1 MITTE
6 ITYPQFPLRR
16 FIREITDGPFGS
28 SLTSSHY
35 AAEGAR
41 VIRLGNVGAA
51 RFKEGDAAYISLE
64 YFKELRQHEVKSGDL
79 IIAGLG
85 DTNHPVGRACV
96 APPGLGPA
104 IVKAD
109 CFRARLDEER
119 LSHRYTAW
127 ALSSS
132 FVSGQ
137 VHTLARGSTRARI
150 NLDVAR
156 EIQLPVPPAEEQ
168 RRIADFLDAETA
180 RIDEISRAHSN
191 QVTLLAERHRSW
203 LSDLSTQLI
212 GKYGSVRLRHM
223 LMGIE
228 QGWSP
233 QCEDRLAGEGEW
245 GVVKAGCVNGGAF
258 DPLQHKR
265 LPPTMEP
272 RREYQLWPGDLLMS
286 RASGSTELIGS
297 AGIVPELDRQL
308 LLCDK
313 VYRLNVDKTR
323 GRAEFI
329 AHMLRTHPV
338 REHLKLGISGAAGMA
353 NNLPTPVVKDCLIPD
368 APLAEQDSAIAQL
381 THTGELVDR
390 TRTALACQLAL
401 LSKRRQALITAAVT
415 GQFDVSTASGRGV
428 DTP

>member
-1 MITTE
+1 MSAPE
-6 ITYPQFPLRR
+6 ITYPRFPLRR

-28 SLTSSHY
+28 SLASSHY

-64 YFKELRQHEVKSGDL
+64 YFKELRQYEVKSGDL

-85 DTNHPVGRACV
+85 DSNHPVGRACV

-109 CFRARLDEER
+109 CFRTRLDEER
-119 LSHRYTAW
+119 LSHRYAAW

-137 VHTLARGSTRARI
+137 VHTLTRGSTRARI

-168 RRIADFLDAETA
+168 HRIADFLDAETA
-180 RIDEISRAHSN
+180 RIHEISKAHSN
-191 QVTLLAERHRSW
+191 QVTLLTERHRSW
-203 LSDLSTQLI
+203 LSELSTELTQ
-212 GKYGSVRLRHM
+212 KYGSVRLRHV
-223 LMGIE
+223 LVGIE

-233 QCEDRLAGEGEW
+233 QCEERLAGEGEW
-245 GVVKAGCVNGGAF
+245 GVIKAGCVNGGIF
-258 DPLQHKR
+258 DSLQHKR
-265 LPPTMEP
+265 LPPSIEP
-272 RREYQLWPGDLLMS
+272 RREYQIKPGDLLMS
-286 RASGSTELIGS
+286 RASGSTDLIGS
-297 AGIVPELDRQL
+297 TGIVPDIDQQL

-313 VYRLNVDKTR
+313 IYRLHVNKAR
-323 GRAEFI
+323 GRTEFI
-329 AHMLRTHPV
+329 AHMLRTHSV

-353 NNLPTPVVKDCLIPD
+353 NNLPTPVVKDCVLPD
-368 APLAEQDSAIAQL
+368 VPLAEQDSAIAQL
-381 THTGELVDR
+381 THMGELLSQTQSALER
-390 TRTALACQLAL
+390 QITRLAE
-401 LSKRRQALITAAVT
+401 RRQALITAAVT
-415 GQFDVSTASGRGV
+415 GQFNVSSASGRGV